1 MPVRR
6 LVHQSRWVE
15 DVRVFLRGSK
25 YIDKLAGVLYDML
38 PGSGNARLSRWD
50 EADEERG
57 QRWQKAEPFA
67 PGSSHA
73 CHWWRVLQDVRGR
86 EVGSPGSLAEVE
98 E

>member
-67 PGSSHA
+67 PE
-73 CHWWRVLQDVRGR
+73 VRDTLRYTCRDGQSGR
-86 EVGSPGSLAEVE
+86 Q
-98 E
+98 